1 MPEYGPI
8 DVVVGVVSLC
18 HVGGNVVSASDFL
31 FSCIVP
37 RCVYVLYVEFSILEG
52 FMYASCE
59 HFYPR
64 FVHMGAARLFYRE
77 CL

>member
-18 HVGGNVVSASDFL
+18 HVGGNVVSALYLL
-31 FSCIVP
+31 FSSIVP
-37 RCVYVLYVEFSILEG
+37 WCVYVLYVELSILEG
-52 FMYASCE
+52 FMHTSCE

-64 FVHMGAARLFYRE
+64 FVHMEAA
-77 CL
+77 